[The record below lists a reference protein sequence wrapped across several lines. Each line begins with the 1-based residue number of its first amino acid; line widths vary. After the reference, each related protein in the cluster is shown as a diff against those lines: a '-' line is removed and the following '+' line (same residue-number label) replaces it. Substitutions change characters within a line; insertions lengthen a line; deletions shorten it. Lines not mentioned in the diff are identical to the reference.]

1 MFTTVEAV
9 YEDGV
14 LKPLNSKGLKE
25 HKKYKVILEDTEDNK
40 EEAMLT
46 KPHPL
51 LGKIVF
57 HENPELPLNSE
68 DWPDEDTDAH
78 NS

>member
-1 MFTTVEAV
+1 MLTTVEAV

-14 LKPLNSKGLKE
+14 LKPLTSQGLKE
-25 HKKYKVILEDTEDNK
+25 NKRYKVILEEVEENK
-40 EEAMLT
+40 KDKILE

-51 LGKIVF
+51 LGKIIF

-68 DWPDEDTDAH
+68 DWPTDLG
-78 NS
+78 